1 MNKGIKAH
9 LYASLLYLI
18 VIFILLLQNKNVTS
32 EVQYILALG
41 YVLIQIGIGIL
52 CYLEYWYFEE

>member
-52 CYLEYWYFEE
+52 CYLEDWYFEG

>member
-9 LYASLLYLI
+9 FYSSMLYLI
-18 VIFILLLQNKNVTS
+18 TVFILLLQNKNVTS
-32 EVQYILALG
+32 EAQYILALG

-52 CYLEYWYFEE
+52 CYLEDWYFEG

>member
-9 LYASLLYLI
+9 FYASMLYLI
-18 VIFILLLQNKNVTS
+18 ILLLQNKNLTS

>member
-9 LYASLLYLI
+9 LYASLLNLI

-52 CYLEYWYFEE
+52 CYLEDWYFEG